1 VADDIVIAGEPRA
14 HLRAALSTTDGN
26 IVVRLHDVAPDGT
39 SFVITTGWLRAS
51 HRTGHE
57 QPALLTP
64 GQPYDFEVA
73 LWPTHWRVAAGHRL
87 RVSVSSGDVAT
98 VEPNAPP
105 GTVTVLAGAGG
116 PTVDVPLRRSVNAP

>member
-1 VADDIVIAGEPRA
+1 M
-14 HLRAALSTTDGN
+14 
-26 IVVRLHDVAPDGT
+26 RLQDVASDGT
-39 SFVITTGWLRAS
+39 SFVMTTGWLRAS

-57 QPALLTP
+57 HPALLTP
-64 GQPYDFEVA
+64 GQPYDFDVA

-87 RVSVSSGDVAT
+87 RVSVSSGDVAA

-116 PTVDVPLRRSVNAP
+116 STLDLPVRRN